1 MTLHSLSGTEA
12 ATPAN
17 SGGFMPRTPVPLV
30 LHDPANGGDRDDGG
44 GDALGD
50 LVCLAAQLLGC
61 PTALLS
67 VTEGGRRLPLAAH
80 GASLLPAGHALCHGL
95 GHDTPLLLLPDA
107 SADTRFR
114 HDPAVTA
121 VDGVRFY
128 LGIALFGFDGAL
140 AGTLAVADHRPR
152 NDVPAHAPAT
162 LRRLARLATQLTR
175 RHDVGDGRRIERRG
189 QHATTQDPL
198 TGLPDRNALLATLE
212 ALRVQETPLGV
223 ALLGLDNFRLVND
236 TLGHAIGDSVLQIV
250 SSRLLARLPP
260 DAHLARF
267 GGDEF
272 AMIFPAAAADGI
284 EEQLQAMLR
293 ELARPCEV
301 DHHRVHPE
309 ARVGLA
315 MDDGIDA
322 SELMARAGLAMQQA
336 KRSGGQRLR
345 WFSSELLKDAIDR
358 RQLDLELRRA
368 CRDGEFE
375 LHYQPQIDLASGRP
389 TGAEALL
396 RWRHPERG
404 LLMPAE
410 FIDALAHSAV
420 ALAVGRWIMQRACRD
435 AAAWPEV
442 DGRRMTVGVNLFP
455 VQFDDERFLDEV
467 DDALS
472 ASGLSPAQ
480 LELELTE
487 TIALRD
493 DGMAEYSLAQ
503 LRARGIRV
511 AYDDFGTGHASL
523 SMLHRLPVD
532 RVKIDRS
539 FVRNVLENR
548 GDEAIVRSIALI
560 ARNFD
565 LQVVAEGVETP
576 SQAAFLNALGCK
588 DVQGFLYSKAMV
600 SAEFDR
606 WLLPHLAAPGARQ
619 VARG

>member
-1 MTLHSLSGTEA
+1 MTLDPPSWTET
-12 ATPAN
+12 ATPA
-17 SGGFMPRTPVPLV
+17 SGNGFAPRVPVPLA
-30 LHDPANGGDRDDGG
+30 LRDPANGGDRDEG
-44 GDALGD
+44 GDALDD
-50 LVCLAAQLLGC
+50 LACLAAQLLGC
-61 PTALLS
+61 PIALVS
-67 VTEGGRRLPLAAH
+67 VAEGGYRLPVAAH
-80 GASLLPAGHALCHGL
+80 GAALLRGGRALCHAL
-95 GHDTPLLLLPDA
+95 GHDAPLLLLPDA
-107 SADTRFR
+107 SADARFR
-114 HDPAVTA
+114 HDPAVAA
-121 VDGVRFY
+121 VDGLRFY
-128 LGIALFGFDGAL
+128 LGIALFDSDGAL

-152 NDVPAHAPAT
+152 SDVPPHALAM
-162 LRRLARLATQLTR
+162 LRRLARLAARLMER
-175 RHDVGDGRRIERRG
+175 CDVDGDRRIDRHDHPAA
-189 QHATTQDPL
+189 QQDPL

-212 ALRVQETPLGV
+212 TLRAQDTPLGV

-272 AMIFPAAAADGI
+272 AMVFPATMSDGI
-284 EEQLQAMLR
+284 EAQLQAMLR
-293 ELARPCEV
+293 DLARPCEV
-301 DHHRVHPE
+301 DRHRVHPE
-309 ARVGLA
+309 AGVGLA
-315 MDDGIDA
+315 MDDGVDA
-322 SELMARAGLAMQQA
+322 SELMARAGLAMQHA

-345 WFSSELLKDAIDR
+345 WFSSELRKDAIDR

-375 LHYQPQIDLASGRP
+375 LHYQPQMDLASGRP

-404 LLMPAE
+404 LLMPAA

-420 ALAVGRWIMQRACRD
+420 ALDVGRWIMQRACRE
-435 AAAWPEV
+435 AAGWPQV
-442 DGRRMTVGVNLFP
+442 DGRRLTVGVNLFP
-455 VQFDDERFLDEV
+455 VQFDDEYFLDKV
-467 DDALS
+467 DDALA

-493 DGMAEYSLAQ
+493 DGMAELALAQ

-539 FVRNVLENR
+539 FVRNVLDNR

-576 SQAAFLNALGCK
+576 SQAAFLSALGCN
-588 DVQGFLYSKAMV
+588 DVQGFLYSRAMAP
-600 SAEFDR
+600 SEFDR
-606 WLLPHLAAPGARQ
+606 WLLPHLVAPDARQ